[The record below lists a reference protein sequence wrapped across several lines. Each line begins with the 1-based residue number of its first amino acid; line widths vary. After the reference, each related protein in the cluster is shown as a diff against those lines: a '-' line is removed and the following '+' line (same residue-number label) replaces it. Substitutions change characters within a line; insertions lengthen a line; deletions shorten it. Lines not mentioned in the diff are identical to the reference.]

1 MNTLARTPHSFG
13 RTLATPYAQAVDE
26 VKEALKGEGFG
37 ILSEIDVKAVLKE
50 KRGVD
55 FRRYVILGAC
65 NPPLAEKAFAA
76 DLDVGLLLPCNVVVY
91 EDDGGSRVEVADPIA
106 MLEILGRPELRP
118 IADEAKAKLERAV
131 SGLGDGRR

>member
-1 MNTLARTPHSFG
+1 MSTLARTAHGFG
-13 RTLATPYAQAVDE
+13 ARLPIPYAAAVDR

-37 ILSEIDVKAVLKE
+37 VLSEIDVKAVLKE
-50 KRGVD
+50 KRNVD

-65 NPPLAEKAFAA
+65 NPQLAERAFAA

-106 MLEILGRPELRP
+106 LLKVLDRPELRP
-118 IADEAKAKLERAV
+118 VAAEAKEKLERAIA
-131 SGLGDGRR
+131 GLG